1 MKLISTYIA
10 LLFLMTH
17 HCFSDVFDTIQNT
30 NNARASKYNAPLNN
44 VVDQNDPMELG
55 KLLPETTKID
65 CLLTKN
71 VSTTVYATTEQ
82 KKKALQAVFSA
93 EIIYG
98 GSRPSYL
105 DGVSESDAKYKHCY
119 ILEQSKLFARDYS
132 EKVSSVSKV
141 RMDDPKYKDLYAYS
155 GLSEEEL
162 TGWCIEMRA
171 QHSAGYSVRKERK
184 VLHATTG
191 YYVPQVSPPPAI
203 RPEVQPHSPK
213 GTVQQQRQNSM
224 PSQNAYE
231 RLSES
236 EKRKF
241 DEAYTKSVNE
251 QFAALDSH
259 PPIIYKNMAGV
270 EDLLKT
276 LDPVAYAQLQK
287 SKPVAP
293 TASPSAVPFKGNWT
307 ESFKLKNGETITH
320 TPQNVRMGSFTVGKG
335 LTLKNSNFNG
345 KIFNIHVVTDST
357 REEFVA
363 ALKRDGNL

>member
-171 QHSAGYSVRKERK
+171 QHSAGYSVRKERSEFYA
-184 VLHATTG
+184 ATGHYT
-191 YYVPQVSPPPAI
+191 SKA
-203 RPEVQPHSPK
+203 HS
-213 GTVQQQRQNSM
+213 
-224 PSQNAYE
+224 
-231 RLSES
+231 L
-236 EKRKF
+236 F
-241 DEAYTKSVNE
+241 DYNT
-251 QFAALDSH
+251 
-259 PPIIYKNMAGV
+259 
-270 EDLLKT
+270 
-276 LDPVAYAQLQK
+276 
-287 SKPVAP
+287 SKPVEREIFEP
-293 TASPSAVPFKGNWT
+293 
-307 ESFKLKNGETITH
+307 L
-320 TPQNVRMGSFTVGKG
+320 G
-335 LTLKNSNFNG
+335 LL
-345 KIFNIHVVTDST
+345 
-357 REEFVA
+357 
-363 ALKRDGNL
+363 